1 MYILVKSDQTTVY
14 PYSFHRLCSD
24 NRNTSFRP
32 DMSDA
37 ELATWGMFP
46 VTYTPVQEYDPE
58 LYKVIE
64 DAPIFVDGGWLVNRY
79 LTMLDQSALD
89 SIARAKQE
97 VINITSREYLASTD
111 WYAIRKAE
119 TGVEIPEDIL
129 IKRSD
134 ARASIIEV

>member
-1 MYILVKSDQTTVY
+1 
-14 PYSFHRLCSD
+14 
-24 NRNTSFRP
+24 
-32 DMSDA
+32 
-37 ELATWGMFP
+37 MFP